1 MTDKDIRSEIE
12 ELRAQLESLSRTAGQ
27 EQDASSQAAGPAP
40 RREGDAEENAA
51 SGWFRDIIKQA
62 EELMGGLDLQ
72 LKDVPAKTAL
82 LIFALGI
89 LTGRLLSRKE

>member
-12 ELRAQLESLSRTAGQ
+12 ELKAKLESLSATGGQGAGQ
-27 EQDASSQAAGPAP
+27 SASAAAP
-40 RREGDAEENAA
+40 RQADAADDA
-51 SGWFRDIIKQA
+51 GIGGGWLRDIMKQA

-82 LIFALGI
+82 MIFALGVV
-89 LTGRLLSRKE
+89 TGRLLSKRD

>member
-12 ELRAQLESLSRTAGQ
+12 ELRAQMEALSRKKG
-27 EQDASSQAAGPAP
+27 EDASSPAAGEAP
-40 RREGDAEENAA
+40 RQEGGAGDDAAT
-51 SGWFRDIIKQA
+51 GWFRDIIKQA

-89 LTGRLLSRKE
+89 LTGRLLSRKG

>member
-12 ELRAQLESLSRTAGQ
+12 ELKAKLESLSSTGGQGAGQ
-27 EQDASSQAAGPAP
+27 SAAEAEQHQADASDDAGA
-40 RREGDAEENAA
+40 G
-51 SGWFRDIIKQA
+51 GWLRDIMKQA

-82 LIFALGI
+82 MIFALGVV
-89 LTGRLLSRKE
+89 TGRLLSKRD

>member
-27 EQDASSQAAGPAP
+27 QDASSSAAGATP
-40 RREGDAEENAA
+40 RREGDAEDDAA

>member
-12 ELRAQLESLSRTAGQ
+12 EIKVRLESLSEPEGQGAGRSPSGAAQ
-27 EQDASSQAAGPAP
+27 QPADGGEDAGM
-40 RREGDAEENAA
+40 G
-51 SGWFRDIIKQA
+51 GFLRDIMKQA

-82 LIFALGI
+82 MIFALGV
-89 LTGRLLSRKE
+89 LTGRMLSKRD

>member
-12 ELRAQLESLSRTAGQ
+12 ELKAQLAELSRPG
-27 EQDASSQAAGPAP
+27 EQAAAQAATSAAP
-40 RREGDAEENAA
+40 RQADDEESTRAG
-51 SGWFRDIIKQA
+51 GWLHDIMKQA

-82 LIFALGI
+82 MIFALGV
-89 LTGRLLSRKE
+89 LTGRLLSRRE

>member
-12 ELRAQLESLSRTAGQ
+12 ELRAQLESLSRIRGQ
-27 EQDASSQAAGPAP
+27 DESSPAAGAAP
-40 RREGDAEENAA
+40 RREGDAEEGAA
-51 SGWFRDIIKQA
+51 TGWFRDIIKQA
-62 EELMGGLDLQ
+62 EELMAGLDLQ
-72 LKDVPAKTAL
+72 LKDVPARTAL

>member
-12 ELRAQLESLSRTAGQ
+12 ELKTRLESLSRPG
-27 EQDASSQAAGPAP
+27 EQDAAQSAAGGAP
-40 RREGDAEENAA
+40 DKSPYTESTGEG
-51 SGWFRDIIKQA
+51 GWLRDIMKQA

-82 LIFALGI
+82 MIFALGVM
-89 LTGRLLSRKE
+89 TGRLLSKRD

>member
-12 ELRAQLESLSRTAGQ
+12 ELRAQLALLSKAGGQ
-27 EQDASSQAAGPAP
+27 GADQSAAGAAP
-40 RREGDAEENAA
+40 HQAGTGDDA
-51 SGWFRDIIKQA
+51 GVGGFLQDIMKQA

-82 LIFALGI
+82 MIFALGV
-89 LTGRLLSRKE
+89 LTGRMLSKRD